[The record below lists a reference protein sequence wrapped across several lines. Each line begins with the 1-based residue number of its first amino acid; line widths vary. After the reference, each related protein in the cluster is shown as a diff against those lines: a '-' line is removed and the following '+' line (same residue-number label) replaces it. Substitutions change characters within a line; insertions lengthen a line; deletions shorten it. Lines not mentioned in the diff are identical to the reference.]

1 MSKDPD
7 YVESR
12 RSYMKRIATR
22 CRLCG
27 KQLLDPMEARKEM
40 HEGCIKQYKRKSYG
54 VR

>member
-40 HEGCIKQYKRKSYG
+40 HEGCIKQYNRKTYG
-54 VR
+54 VK

>member
-40 HEGCIKQYKRKSYG
+40 HEECIKQYKRKSYG